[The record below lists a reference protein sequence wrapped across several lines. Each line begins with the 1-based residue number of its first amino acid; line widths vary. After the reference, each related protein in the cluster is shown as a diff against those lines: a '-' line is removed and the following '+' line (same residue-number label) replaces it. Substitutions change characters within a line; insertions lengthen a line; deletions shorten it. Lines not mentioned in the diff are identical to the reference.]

1 MPQSSNKY
9 LLKIMDI
16 TTIAVAVV
24 VAGAI
29 VGIVMWYLK
38 TYPTQGSTSTT
49 IQSTIEDGKKTVTS
63 KVHLPFSEGQKEGL
77 AFSYTCWVKVDDFAY
92 RYGEQK
98 VIFNKGTENLST
110 MCPALL
116 VDANTNSLIVKMDTF
131 GGTEVIPISNIPAKK
146 WIHVGLAVDQEAMN
160 IYING
165 TLYLH
170 HTLSQLPKQNNSAV
184 STGIGG
190 GFDGKISGLQYYS
203 YFMSPSDVKS
213 AMASVPVADPSDIGS
228 PLPPYFDI
236 SWWTSR
242 S

>member
-1 MPQSSNKY
+1 MYK
-9 LLKIMDI
+9 LMDV
-16 TTIAVAVV
+16 TTIAVAIL
-24 VAGAI
+24 VAGGI
-29 VGIVMWYLK
+29 VGIVMWYLQ
-38 TYPTQGSTSTT
+38 TYPNQGTTSTT
-49 IQSTIEDGKKTVTS
+49 IQSTIEDGKKTFTS
-63 KVHLPFSEGQKEGL
+63 KVNLPFSEGQKDGM
-77 AFSYTCWVKVDDFAY
+77 AFSYTCWVKIDDFAY

-110 MCPALL
+110 SCPALL
-116 VDANTNSLIVKMDTF
+116 VDANTNSLIVKLDTF

-146 WIHVGLAVDQEAMN
+146 WIHVSLAIDQEAIN

-170 HTLSQLPKQNNSAV
+170 HTLTQLPKQNKSPV

-190 GFDGKISGLQYYS
+190 GFDGKISNLQYYS
-203 YFMSPSDVKS
+203 YLLTPDNVKS
-213 AMASVPVADPSDIGS
+213 AMASTPQPDPSDVGG